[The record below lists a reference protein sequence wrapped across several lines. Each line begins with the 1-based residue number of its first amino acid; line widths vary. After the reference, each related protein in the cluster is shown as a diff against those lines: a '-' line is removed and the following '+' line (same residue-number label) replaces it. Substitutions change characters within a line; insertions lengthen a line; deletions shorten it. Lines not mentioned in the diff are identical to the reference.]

1 MADDQRPLSFPHALL
16 VVAVSLLAGCASSG
30 FTLPKI
36 PGIEAHRM
44 EIQQGNYVT
53 QEMIAKLQPGMTRDQ
68 FMSLLSTEVQAL
80 WQRQL
85 HRPAP
90 DSLRSA
96 VELVEA
102 KQLGRSISFK
112 SFGYVLNIAFQ
123 ANSFRERLT
132 HFTLN

>member
-1 MADDQRPLSFPHALL
+1 MADDQRPLSIPHALL

-68 FMSLLSTEVQAL
+68 VRFVLGTPLVADAFHADRWDYMFRR
-80 WQRQL
+80 QR
-85 HRPAP
+85 
-90 DSLRSA
+90 
-96 VELVEA
+96 
-102 KQLGRSISFK
+102 
-112 SFGYVLNIAFQ
+112 
-123 ANSFRERLT
+123 ANSKEIEQRRIVIFFDDGRLSRIEGDVT
-132 HFTLN
+132 PAADSK

>member
-16 VVAVSLLAGCASSG
+16 AVAVSLLAGCASSG

-68 FMSLLSTEVQAL
+68 VRFVLGTPLVADAFHEGRWDYMFRR
-80 WQRQL
+80 QR
-85 HRPAP
+85 
-90 DSLRSA
+90 
-96 VELVEA
+96 
-102 KQLGRSISFK
+102 
-112 SFGYVLNIAFQ
+112 
-123 ANSFRERLT
+123 ANSKEIEQRRIVIFFDDGRLSRIEGDVT
-132 HFTLN
+132 PAADSK

>member
-16 VVAVSLLAGCASSG
+16 IVAVSLLAGCASSG

-68 FMSLLSTEVQAL
+68 VRFVLGTPLVADAFHADRWDYMFRR
-80 WQRQL
+80 QR
-85 HRPAP
+85 
-90 DSLRSA
+90 
-96 VELVEA
+96 
-102 KQLGRSISFK
+102 
-112 SFGYVLNIAFQ
+112 
-123 ANSFRERLT
+123 ANSKEIEQRRIVIFFDDGRLSRVEGDVT
-132 HFTLN
+132 PAADSK

>member
-16 VVAVSLLAGCASSG
+16 IVAVSLLAGCASSG

-68 FMSLLSTEVQAL
+68 VRFVLGTPLVADAFHADRWDYMFHR
-80 WQRQL
+80 QR
-85 HRPAP
+85 
-90 DSLRSA
+90 
-96 VELVEA
+96 
-102 KQLGRSISFK
+102 
-112 SFGYVLNIAFQ
+112 
-123 ANSFRERLT
+123 ANSKEIEQRRIVIFFDDGRLSRIEGDVT
-132 HFTLN
+132 PAADSK

>member
-68 FMSLLSTEVQAL
+68 VRFVLGTPLVADAFHEDRWDYMFRR
-80 WQRQL
+80 QR
-85 HRPAP
+85 
-90 DSLRSA
+90 
-96 VELVEA
+96 
-102 KQLGRSISFK
+102 
-112 SFGYVLNIAFQ
+112 
-123 ANSFRERLT
+123 ANSKEIEQRRIVIFFDDGRLSRIEGDVT
-132 HFTLN
+132 PAADSK

>member
-16 VVAVSLLAGCASSG
+16 IVAVSLLAGCASSG

-68 FMSLLSTEVQAL
+68 VRFVLGTPLVADAFHEGRWDYMFRR
-80 WQRQL
+80 QR
-85 HRPAP
+85 
-90 DSLRSA
+90 
-96 VELVEA
+96 
-102 KQLGRSISFK
+102 
-112 SFGYVLNIAFQ
+112 
-123 ANSFRERLT
+123 ANSKEIEQRRIVIFFDDGRLSRIEGDVT
-132 HFTLN
+132 PAADSK

>member
-53 QEMIAKLQPGMTRDQ
+53 HDMIAKLQPGMTRDQ
-68 FMSLLSTEVQAL
+68 VRFVLGTPLVADAFHANRWDYMFRR
-80 WQRQL
+80 QR
-85 HRPAP
+85 
-90 DSLRSA
+90 
-96 VELVEA
+96 
-102 KQLGRSISFK
+102 
-112 SFGYVLNIAFQ
+112 
-123 ANSFRERLT
+123 ANSKEIEQRRIVIFFDDGRLSRIEGDVT
-132 HFTLN
+132 PAADSK

>member
-1 MADDQRPLSFPHALL
+1 VADDQRPLSFPHALL

-68 FMSLLSTEVQAL
+68 VRFVLGTPLVADAFHADRWDYMFRR
-80 WQRQL
+80 QR
-85 HRPAP
+85 
-90 DSLRSA
+90 
-96 VELVEA
+96 
-102 KQLGRSISFK
+102 
-112 SFGYVLNIAFQ
+112 
-123 ANSFRERLT
+123 ANSKEIEQRRIVIFFDDGRLSRIEGDVT
-132 HFTLN
+132 PAADSK

>member
-16 VVAVSLLAGCASSG
+16 VVAVSLLTGCASSG

-68 FMSLLSTEVQAL
+68 VRFVLGTPLVADAFHANRWDYMFRR
-80 WQRQL
+80 QR
-85 HRPAP
+85 
-90 DSLRSA
+90 
-96 VELVEA
+96 
-102 KQLGRSISFK
+102 
-112 SFGYVLNIAFQ
+112 
-123 ANSFRERLT
+123 ANSKEIEQRRIVIFFDDGRLSRIEGDVT
-132 HFTLN
+132 PAADSK

>member
-68 FMSLLSTEVQAL
+68 VRFVLGTPLVADAFHADRWDYMFRR
-80 WQRQL
+80 QR
-85 HRPAP
+85 
-90 DSLRSA
+90 
-96 VELVEA
+96 
-102 KQLGRSISFK
+102 
-112 SFGYVLNIAFQ
+112 
-123 ANSFRERLT
+123 ANSKQIEQRRIVIFFDDGRLSRIEGDVT
-132 HFTLN
+132 PAADSR

>member
-68 FMSLLSTEVQAL
+68 VRFVLGTPLVADAFHEGRWDYMFRR
-80 WQRQL
+80 QR
-85 HRPAP
+85 
-90 DSLRSA
+90 
-96 VELVEA
+96 
-102 KQLGRSISFK
+102 
-112 SFGYVLNIAFQ
+112 
-123 ANSFRERLT
+123 ANSKEIEQRRIVIFFDDGRLSRIEGDVT
-132 HFTLN
+132 PAADSK

>member
-16 VVAVSLLAGCASSG
+16 IVAVSLLAGCASSG

-68 FMSLLSTEVQAL
+68 VRFVLGTPLVADAFHADRWDYMFRR
-80 WQRQL
+80 QR
-85 HRPAP
+85 
-90 DSLRSA
+90 
-96 VELVEA
+96 
-102 KQLGRSISFK
+102 
-112 SFGYVLNIAFQ
+112 
-123 ANSFRERLT
+123 ANSKQIEQRRIVIFFDDGRLSRIQGDVT
-132 HFTLN
+132 PAADSK

>member
-30 FTLPKI
+30 FSLPKI

-68 FMSLLSTEVQAL
+68 VRFVLGTPLVADAFHEGRWDYMFRR
-80 WQRQL
+80 QR
-85 HRPAP
+85 
-90 DSLRSA
+90 
-96 VELVEA
+96 
-102 KQLGRSISFK
+102 
-112 SFGYVLNIAFQ
+112 
-123 ANSFRERLT
+123 ANSKEIEQRRIVIFFDDGRLSRIEGDVT
-132 HFTLN
+132 PAADSK

>member
-16 VVAVSLLAGCASSG
+16 IVAVSLLAGCASSG

-68 FMSLLSTEVQAL
+68 VRFVLGTPLVADAFHADRWDYMFRR
-80 WQRQL
+80 QR
-85 HRPAP
+85 
-90 DSLRSA
+90 
-96 VELVEA
+96 
-102 KQLGRSISFK
+102 
-112 SFGYVLNIAFQ
+112 
-123 ANSFRERLT
+123 ANSKEIEQRRIVIFFADGRLSRIEGDVT
-132 HFTLN
+132 PAADSK

>member
-68 FMSLLSTEVQAL
+68 VRFVLGTPLVADAFHADRWDYMFRR
-80 WQRQL
+80 QR
-85 HRPAP
+85 
-90 DSLRSA
+90 
-96 VELVEA
+96 
-102 KQLGRSISFK
+102 
-112 SFGYVLNIAFQ
+112 
-123 ANSFRERLT
+123 ANSKEIEQRRIVIFFDDGRLSRIEGDVT
-132 HFTLN
+132 PAADSK